1 MRCMADE
8 VMAACTRPRT
18 MFVPMG
24 GIDVTA
30 ATGHARAL
38 ILRAKRYIVDDDV
51 AAAAAKLS
59 VQHPDVLEQAF
70 ATARAPVPVMWLEW
84 SDAAQ
89 VAGTGSQAPADG
101 TDGIMTGAII
111 EQVTPPRQLYRT
123 TLILRDNLRQADGQ
137 VIHKFLLLPF
147 GFLHDLDQPL
157 MASDRTDEDF
167 MAKGI
172 GMSLPALSA
181 VLLGSSHV
189 GLVSGIEQH
198 DPEFYRPDLLGH
210 YEHQFKIAPDGRFLL
225 SEAAKEKLSID
236 DEELENRFQTCQR
249 MLRHA
254 AHTFTRVGNHSFR
267 DVIAKGFGDAR
278 HRGRLLPT
286 R

>member
-8 VMAACTRPRT
+8 VMAACARPRT

-24 GIDVTA
+24 GIGVTA
-30 ATGHARAL
+30 AAGHARAL

-70 ATARAPVPVMWLEW
+70 VTARAPVPVMWLEW
-84 SDAAQ
+84 SDAAL
-89 VAGTGSQAPADG
+89 VAGTGSQAPTDG
-101 TDGIMTGAII
+101 TDGIRIGAII
-111 EQVTPPRQLYRT
+111 EQVAPPRQLYRT
-123 TLILRDNLRQADGQ
+123 TLLLRDNLGQADGQ

-172 GMSLPALSA
+172 GMSLPPPFPPFCWDPPMSAWFQALSSVTPNSIA
-181 VLLGSSHV
+181 PIRWDITSINSKLLPMVGSSYHMPPKRSSASMMRSWRT
-189 GLVSGIEQH
+189 VSKRANGCFDTPLI
-198 DPEFYRPDLLGH
+198 
-210 YEHQFKIAPDGRFLL
+210 
-225 SEAAKEKLSID
+225 
-236 DEELENRFQTCQR
+236 
-249 MLRHA
+249 
-254 AHTFTRVGNHSFR
+254 
-267 DVIAKGFGDAR
+267 
-278 HRGRLLPT
+278 RLPGSAIT
-286 R
+286 P